1 MVVIAMELVGV
12 LGGRGSE
19 SYMCPG
25 GRPGGSDVEMIFG
38 VCVCP
43 VQREGPGLI

>member
-43 VQREGPGLI
+43 VEFGGKGRV